1 MLRYKYKHRSE
12 KYWSFN
18 KYSKVIIE
26 ISIVLIKAVEL
37 RYFRLC
43 AEEEGFLREQA
54 PDFTPH
60 PIPAQAGYRGN
71 IYSPQFLRRAEFIN
85 IDSVLQKKSEGTED
99 GSSLS
104 GETHNEPSWGNP
116 GEED

>member
-54 PDFTPH
+54 PDCTPH
-60 PIPAQAGYRGN
+60 QIPAQAGYRGE
-71 IYSPQFLRRAEFIN
+71 YLQPSVPETGRVYQYRLSPAEEIRRHRGR
-85 IDSVLQKKSEGTED
+85 LPTE
-99 GSSLS
+99 
-104 GETHNEPSWGNP
+104 W
-116 GEED
+116 